1 MNYIL
6 ITSDS
11 YTAGGSTKAAFDIC
25 VVRLRHGRWP
35 LYASTSHINSIK
47 PGDQFLVYVA
57 GKYHSRQCFISSF
70 KVIEIVSKK
79 LLNIDEK
86 ILNLTNPKPVKELVF
101 EKSEAFKAVNI
112 KEYLDRLDHTMNRAS
127 NKWGALM
134 MGGVK
139 KISVDDYNLIHS
151 NLVKN

>member
-11 YTAGGSTKAAFDIC
+11 YTAGGSTIAAFDIC
-25 VVRLRHGRWP
+25 VVRLKHGRWP
-35 LYASTSHINSIK
+35 LYVSTAHTNRIK
-47 PGDQFLVYVA
+47 PGDKFLVYVA
-57 GKYHSRQCFISSF
+57 GKHYSRQCFISSF
-70 KVIEIVSKK
+70 KVIEIISKK

-86 ILNLTNPKPVKELVF
+86 ILNLTNPNPVKELIF
-101 EKSEAFKAVNI
+101 KKSEALKVVNI
-112 KEYLDRLDHTMNRAS
+112 KEYLDRLDHTKKRVS

-139 KISVDDYNLIHS
+139 KISDDDYNLINS